1 MIIIYII
8 YLALHSMYICVDTY
22 NINLKSENERNI
34 LSKWKSGFHTNV
46 KHSV

>member
-8 YLALHSMYICVDTY
+8 YLALHSMYICVDIY

-34 LSKWKSGFHTNV
+34 LSK
-46 KHSV
+46 